1 MEKADIKR
9 WLKDTGR
16 NREWLAL
23 QLGIKKRSVDNWFS
37 SQRNI
42 AVRAQIEIAR
52 LMEQYPAGTSAS
64 SLPDAPENTLVLTA
78 DESTFDAWNEAA
90 AREGK
95 LLRQWA
101 CDVLTEQAS
110 KGE

>member
-1 MEKADIKR
+1 MEKQDVKA
-9 WLKDTGR
+9 WLKAIKK
-16 NREWLAL
+16 NREWLADQCGL
-23 QLGIKKRSVDNWFS
+23 ALTTMNGILYGKRPIPKQSG
-37 SQRNI
+37 RL
-42 AVRAQIEIAR
+42 IER

-64 SLPDAPENTLVLTA
+64 SLPDATENTLVLTA

-110 KGE
+110 K